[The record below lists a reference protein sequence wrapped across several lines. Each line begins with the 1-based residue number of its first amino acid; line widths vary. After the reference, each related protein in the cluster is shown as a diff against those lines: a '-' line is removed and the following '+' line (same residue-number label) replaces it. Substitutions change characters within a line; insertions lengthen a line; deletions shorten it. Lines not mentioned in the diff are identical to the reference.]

1 MSVVLKI
8 TTPIQLAGV
17 IVVGIIQMVQISSS
31 PLSIISLTI
40 LGGLA
45 VMAVVVIIISKKQEN
60 KYLLDPKEQ
69 ENEFLIR
76 SGMLRL
82 QDLIEWITDV
92 QRDINNK
99 AVTKELEIRLRELK
113 SSLNWAQK
121 KRKTT

>member
-1 MSVVLKI
+1 
-8 TTPIQLAGV
+8 
-17 IVVGIIQMVQISSS
+17 
-31 PLSIISLTI
+31 
-40 LGGLA
+40 
-45 VMAVVVIIISKKQEN
+45 MAVVVIIISKKQEN

-82 QDLIEWITDV
+82 QDLIEWITEFQKDT
-92 QRDINNK
+92 NNK

-113 SSLNWAQK
+113 SSLNSAQK

>member
-1 MSVVLKI
+1 
-8 TTPIQLAGV
+8 
-17 IVVGIIQMVQISSS
+17 
-31 PLSIISLTI
+31 
-40 LGGLA
+40 
-45 VMAVVVIIISKKQEN
+45 MAVVAIIISKKQEN
-60 KYLLDPKEQ
+60 RYLLDPKEQ
-69 ENEFLIR
+69 EKEFLIR

-82 QDLIEWITDV
+82 QDLIEWITEV